1 MMKKPLEKLF
11 HFLKNLLFKSKREDI
26 LIDESTRKLLLENGW
41 DLSNCVKIKDLTGK
55 NYYIVDGN
63 QEMETDD

>member
-1 MMKKPLEKLF
+1 MKKLFEKLF
-11 HFLKNLLFKSKREDI
+11 YFFKKLFFKTKKEDI
-26 LIDESTRKLLLENGW
+26 LIDESTRKFLLENGW

-63 QEMETDD
+63 LEMEIDD